1 MAPSAST
8 QRLRR
13 SPGWPRAQTTRVL
26 LLAAL
31 AAVLL
36 LLAID
41 RSLIPGWLHWLS
53 ANQVT
58 MERSEALTMT
68 LTGVFP
74 LAALAVIVL
83 IANPVY
89 TWLPPLGWLIPS
101 LAAAAGIL
109 LVIDL
114 PRDLNHG
121 RAAPVD
127 LWARVPVA
135 VFLAILLAKL
145 LLLNRHA
152 TRARAQASIKPP
164 PLLPSQERALEEL
177 GKLITD
183 QFFGRVLP
191 LEGRLG
197 EGKSFLVQRLRADW
211 NGDRARPVVVVV
223 DVWQQQTE
231 SDLQAAILEALYS
244 SPAYLARLGW
254 LQAPASF
261 LFARWIAA
269 IRGWT
274 STLEL
279 RVRQSKVGLRV
290 DLDIPGLRWQS
301 HFERATARMA
311 RAGRGTVMVLDEID
325 RAAPPVTQAALTLAR
340 RSVDVPG
347 VTVLIPYIR
356 SLIRYKAFNPL
367 QPTLP
372 DLGSSMDAILYE
384 ERFAARSANSL
395 GGDPMD
401 PIRKTWDELQ
411 HQNAQAADA
420 AAPAP
425 PGDQLTQS
433 LRLGVFA
440 NAKGL
445 FRERLQE
452 RFEEKYLGAAA
463 LQLHP
468 PDAQDMADMV
478 VKFGGLTR
486 QVKALLPA
494 QADGWEEGFRDAVR
508 DGLSTW
514 QDNHRE
520 VVGPPLRVLEGAL
533 YRILQQAVFMAR
545 GRQLA
550 PEDIATLAIA
560 AYDAA
565 GLVHGSTGEHRD

>member
-1 MAPSAST
+1 
-8 QRLRR
+8 
-13 SPGWPRAQTTRVL
+13 L

-36 LLAID
+36 LLATD

-53 ANQVT
+53 AGLVT
-58 MERSEALTMT
+58 TARSKTLAMT
-68 LTGVFP
+68 LTGIFP
-74 LAALAVIVL
+74 LVALGLVVL
-83 IANPVY
+83 VANPVY
-89 TWLPPLGWLIPS
+89 TWLPPLGWLIPP
-101 LAAAAGIL
+101 LAAAAAIL

-114 PRDLNHG
+114 PKDLNH
-121 RAAPVD
+121 AHSVPLD
-127 LWARVPVA
+127 LWVRVPVA
-135 VFLAILLAKL
+135 VFLAILLAKVL
-145 LLLNRHA
+145 LLHRHA
-152 TRARAQASIKPP
+152 TRARSQESNKPP
-164 PLLPSQERALEEL
+164 PLLPSQEKALTEL

-183 QFFGRVLP
+183 QYLGRVLP

-197 EGKSFLVQRLRADW
+197 EGKSFLVRRLRYDW
-211 NGDRARPVVVVV
+211 SGERDRPVVVVV

-231 SDLQAAILEALYS
+231 TDLQAAILEALYCH
-244 SPAYLARLGW
+244 PAYLARLGW
-254 LQAPASF
+254 LQAPATF

-269 IRGWT
+269 VRGWN

-279 RVRQSKVGLRV
+279 RVRQSKVGLQV

-301 HFERATARMA
+301 HFERATARMV
-311 RAGRGTVMVLDEID
+311 RAGRSTVMVLDEID
-325 RAAPPVTQAALTLAR
+325 RATPSVTQAALTLAR

-372 DLGSSMDAILYE
+372 DLSSSMDAILYE
-384 ERFAARSANSL
+384 ERFAARSANAL

-401 PIRKTWDELQ
+401 PIRKALDDLRSQTTD
-411 HQNAQAADA
+411 QAGDT
-420 AAPAP
+420 APTA

-440 NAKGL
+440 NAEGL

-468 PDAQDMADMV
+468 PDARDMADMV
-478 VKFGGLTR
+478 VNFGGLRR
-486 QVKALLPA
+486 QVDALLSP
-494 QADGWEEGFRDAVR
+494 QADGWEESFRGAVQG
-508 DGLSTW
+508 GLSTW
-514 QDNHRE
+514 QDSHGE
-520 VVGPPLRVLEGAL
+520 LVGPPLRVLEGAL

-550 PEDIATLAIA
+550 PEDIATLAVA

-565 GLVHGSTGEHRD
+565 GLVHGSTGEHID